1 MKIVLIFVLF
11 LLANPIYAK
20 KFFNKDRITYQTYFG
35 NCPARSAGTLT
46 IELVKLFEKTRSLYD
61 LKSEIV
67 NNKLDE
73 KYYLSSYQVKYDPM
87 RSKLKFYYDCPN
99 ALMKVQIY
107 KQDGDESYSA
117 ILVDNGKLFDPS
129 YEVLMRGEKKI
140 EGALP
145 YLALPVNEINQ
156 KVQNR
161 VAELMLSFPE
171 EFRERI
177 SEVIIND
184 EKELTIIYTHTSR
197 PTSVFFG
204 EYHWLEKS
212 EKFQKIVGFM
222 AKKNKM
228 PSIINMTSSKKV
240 VVKFP
245 DGL

>member
-1 MKIVLIFVLF
+1 MSF
-11 LLANPIYAK
+11 AK
-20 KFFNKDRITYQTYFG
+20 TNLGKNRITYQTFFG

-46 IELVKLFEKTRSLYD
+46 IELVKLFEKTKSLYD
-61 LKSEIV
+61 LKNEIV
-67 NNKLDE
+67 TNKLDE
-73 KYYLSSYQVKYDPM
+73 KYYLSSYQIKYDPM
-87 RSKLKFYYDCPN
+87 RSKLRFYYDCPN

-107 KQDGDESYSA
+107 KKDGDESYSA

-129 YEVLMRGEKKI
+129 YEILLRGEKKI
-140 EGALP
+140 EGSLP
-145 YLALPVNEINQ
+145 YLALPVNEINE
-156 KVQNR
+156 KIQNR
-161 VAELMLSFPE
+161 VAELMISFKSN
-171 EFRERI
+171 FRKRI

-184 EKELTIIYTHTSR
+184 DKELTIIYTHKTR

-228 PSIINMTSSKKV
+228 PSIINMTSAKKV